1 MTPGLRLACPGDLA
15 GSLNSVLSGL
25 LLPESAIPIMVEIC
39 NAMLVSTEN
48 IRIPPRPMPPRLL
61 RRLGG
66 WWAARLRR
74 KIMLA
79 MLAASALASVLLLL
93 AFFPVYRGQ
102 IEQERTAASMQVN
115 RLLEATLENAML
127 KRDVP
132 GLQQII
138 ARLGQQ
144 PDILGV
150 RLVNPAG
157 VVRFAS
163 NSQWVNGRFPLPDDL
178 PGVGLARFTAD
189 GSQEILRSIK
199 PIFNRAA
206 CTGCHGALDTH
217 PLNGVLIVD
226 YDARTIRSQAR
237 NSALGLTAG
246 VALVMLLAC
255 VVGYRALRRYV
266 IAPVD
271 ALADAARR
279 LSEGDHGTRVLAHDD
294 DELAQLGQVFNR
306 MAANLETTYGELRA
320 QQHYLRSLLDS
331 LPDAVRVIGL
341 NHRILAVNDA
351 YCTLLGLGRETA
363 LAQKCY
369 HSCHALDEP
378 CPPTLMLCPLH
389 ALNDAQPVLKY
400 EQRMRRRDGGEVAV
414 ETVASRIMLE
424 GPEGKSPCVV
434 ELLRDLSTLTRYSQE
449 QRLSEI
455 GMLAAGIAH
464 EIHNPLASVRLAVQ
478 SLTRSTSENALGQD
492 ELQDC
497 LGMVDGEI
505 DRCIE
510 VTRRLLLLCRH
521 PSEVLQSVDVNYA
534 MHDAAMLLSYDAMA
548 GNIEQIEEFAPELPL
563 VHADPSELRMMIFN
577 MVQNAH
583 HAMPEGGKV
592 HLRSRIEADH
602 VLIEI
607 VDTGVGIAPENLSRI
622 FQPFYSQRADGELG
636 TGLGLSIVRSTVS
649 RYHGTIE
656 VDSVPGRGTRFSIR
670 LPFIGQAADE
680 VADFT
685 LPSPHE

>member
-1 MTPGLRLACPGDLA
+1 MP
-15 GSLNSVLSGL
+15 
-25 LLPESAIPIMVEIC
+25 
-39 NAMLVSTEN
+39 VSTKN
-48 IRIPPRPMPPRLL
+48 LRTPSRPMPTLH
-61 RRLGG
+61 RLGG

-79 MLAASALASVLLLL
+79 MLAASALASLLLLL
-93 AFFPVYRGQ
+93 AFFPIYRGQ
-102 IEQERTAASMQVN
+102 LEQERSVASMQVN

-138 ARLGQQ
+138 NRLGQQ

-150 RLVNPAG
+150 RILNPAG
-157 VVRFAS
+157 VIRFAS
-163 NSQWVNGRFPLPDDL
+163 DPRLTGQRFQIPNDLPDA
-178 PGVGLARFTAD
+178 GSARFTAID
-189 GSQEILRSIK
+189 SGQEVLRSIK
-199 PIFNRAA
+199 PVFNRAA
-206 CTGCHGALDTH
+206 CTRCHGALDTH
-217 PLNGVLIVD
+217 PLNGVLVVD

-246 VALVMLLAC
+246 AALVMLLAC
-255 VVGYRALRRYV
+255 VVGYRALHRYV
-266 IAPVD
+266 ITPVD

-279 LSEGDHGTRVLAHDD
+279 LSEGDHGTRVLVRDD
-294 DELAQLGQVFNR
+294 DELAQLGQTFNR

-331 LPDAVRVIGL
+331 LPDAVRVISL
-341 NHRILAVNDA
+341 DHRILAVNDA
-351 YCTLLGLGRETA
+351 YCELLGLSREAA

-369 HSCHALDEP
+369 HSSHALDES

-389 ALNDAQPVLKY
+389 ALNENQSVLKY
-400 EQRMRRRDGGEVAV
+400 EQRMLRRDGGEVVV

-424 GPEGKSPCVV
+424 SPEGERPCIV
-434 ELLRDLSTLTRYSQE
+434 ELLRDLSTLAKYSQE

-478 SLTRSTSENALGQD
+478 SLTRSADENALDQG

-521 PSEVLQSVDVNYA
+521 PSEVLQSVDVNHA
-534 MHDAAMLLSYDAMA
+534 MHDAAMLLGHDALA
-548 GNIEQIEEFAPELPL
+548 CNIEQIEEFAPESPL

-583 HAMPEGGKV
+583 HAMPKGGKV

-622 FQPFYSQRADGELG
+622 FHPFYSQRADGVLG
-636 TGLGLSIVRSTVS
+636 TGLGLSIVRSTVI

-656 VDSVPGRGTRFSIR
+656 VDSVPGRGARFSIR
-670 LPFIGQAADE
+670 LPLIAQIATEAT
-680 VADFT
+680 DFA
-685 LPSPHE
+685 LPSHHG

>member
-1 MTPGLRLACPGDLA
+1 MP
-15 GSLNSVLSGL
+15 V
-25 LLPESAIPIMVEIC
+25 SA
-39 NAMLVSTEN
+39 EN
-48 IRIPPRPMPPRLL
+48 IRIPSRRLL
-61 RRLGG
+61 HRLGG

-79 MLAASALASVLLLL
+79 MLAASALASILLLV
-93 AFFPVYRGQ
+93 AFFVVYRSQ
-102 IEQERTAASMQVN
+102 LEQERTVASMQVN
-115 RLLEATLENAML
+115 RLFEAALENAML

-132 GLQQII
+132 GLQQIVV
-138 ARLGQQ
+138 RLGQQ

-150 RLVNPAG
+150 RILNPAG

-163 NSQWVNGRFPLPDDL
+163 DPRLARQHFQVPNDL
-178 PGVGLARFTAD
+178 PNVGLAQFTVID
-189 GSQEILRSIK
+189 NDQEILRAIK
-199 PIFNRAA
+199 PVFNRAA
-206 CTGCHGALDTH
+206 CTGCHGALDAH
-217 PLNGVLIVD
+217 PLNGVLVVD
-226 YDARTIRSQAR
+226 YDARTMRIQAR

-246 VALVMLLAC
+246 AALVMLLAC
-255 VVGYRALRRYV
+255 VVGYRALHRYV

-279 LSEGDHGTRVLAHDD
+279 LSEGDHGTRVLARDD
-294 DELAQLGQVFNR
+294 DELAQLGQTFNR
-306 MAANLETTYGELRA
+306 MAANLETSYGELRA

-331 LPDAVRVIGL
+331 LPDAVRVISL
-341 NHRILAVNDA
+341 DHRILAVNDA
-351 YCTLLGLGRETA
+351 YCKLLGLSREAA

-369 HSCHALDEP
+369 HSSHALDEP

-389 ALNDAQPVLKY
+389 ALNESQPVLKY
-400 EQRMRRRDGGEVAV
+400 EQRIIRRDGGDVVV
-414 ETVASRIMLE
+414 EAVASRIMLE
-424 GPEGKSPCVV
+424 SPEGKSPCVV
-434 ELLRDLSTLTRYSQE
+434 ELLRDLSTLAKYSQE

-478 SLTRSTSENALGQD
+478 SLTRSADENVLGQD

-505 DRCIE
+505 DRCID

-521 PSEVLQSVDVNYA
+521 PSEVLQIVDVNHA
-534 MHDAAMLLSYDAMA
+534 MHDAATLLSYDALA
-548 GNIEQIEEFAPELPL
+548 CNIEQIEEFSPESPL

-583 HAMPEGGKV
+583 HAMPKGGKV
-592 HLRSRIEADH
+592 HLRSRTEADH

-607 VDTGVGIAPENLSRI
+607 IDTGVGIAPENLSRI
-622 FQPFYSQRADGELG
+622 FQPFYSQRADGVLG
-636 TGLGLSIVRSTVS
+636 TGLGLSIVRSTVI

-656 VDSVPGRGTRFSIR
+656 VDSVPDRGTRFSIR
-670 LPFIGQAADE
+670 LPLIGQAATE
-680 VADFT
+680 AADKGFA
-685 LPSPHE
+685 LPSSCG